1 MVSSATDS
9 KQSHSFSMSNY
20 SVVCDDV
27 IICSYYFFFCFCF
40 CCCFSFFGS
49 HACIFFDFVRVEF
62 ISRKSVHLLF
72 FNFMFVAI

>member
-1 MVSSATDS
+1 MTSLFVATIF
-9 KQSHSFSMSNY
+9 SFVFVF
-20 SVVCDDV
+20 VVV
-27 IICSYYFFFCFCF
+27 VLV
-40 CCCFSFFGS
+40 FSFFGS